1 MNQLSSEVKMTVKE
15 ISQITGIS
23 ERTIQEHAKNMFPEI
38 IQNGKTTYLNE
49 AQATAIKFKVE
60 RSGRTDL
67 ANLFTISNIKTK
79 TEKELI
85 IFQAWGYINEKI
97 ENLKKN
103 NSFDILL
110 QRYSSEEIE
119 NALLTLQSILNISNN
134 NKYEDIDI
142 QSQEN
147 FKTKDNNNFV
157 YIAKQTNENN
167 IYKIG
172 ISKNINS
179 RLKTFKTGNIFV
191 EIIAS
196 RKTNFSR
203 EIESHLHKK
212 LKKYKINGEWFYLEE
227 KQIEFIIQ
235 NYLFNKHLKA

>member
-103 NSFDILL
+103 NSFDVLL
-110 QRYSSEEIE
+110 QGYSSEEIE
-119 NALLTLQSILNISNN
+119 NALLTLQSILNI
-134 NKYEDIDI
+134 
-142 QSQEN
+142 
-147 FKTKDNNNFV
+147 
-157 YIAKQTNENN
+157 
-167 IYKIG
+167 
-172 ISKNINS
+172 
-179 RLKTFKTGNIFV
+179 
-191 EIIAS
+191 
-196 RKTNFSR
+196 
-203 EIESHLHKK
+203 
-212 LKKYKINGEWFYLEE
+212 
-227 KQIEFIIQ
+227 
-235 NYLFNKHLKA
+235 